1 MTERIN
7 IIRRDDVTLTVTITD
22 EQGTPLNLTGATV
35 YFTVK
40 AKKTDTDA
48 QALITKE
55 VTSHVNPTAGI
66 TEVELTDVDTDIE
79 SRSYFFDVQVKTS
92 DDKIRSLSYGLIRVN
107 QDITIRTN

>member
-22 EQGTPLNLTGATV
+22 EQGTPLNLTEATV

-40 AKKTDTDA
+40 NRKTDTDA

-66 TEVELTDVDTDIE
+66 TEVELTDEDTDID

-92 DDKIRSLSYGLIRVN
+92 DNKIRSLSYGLIRVQ